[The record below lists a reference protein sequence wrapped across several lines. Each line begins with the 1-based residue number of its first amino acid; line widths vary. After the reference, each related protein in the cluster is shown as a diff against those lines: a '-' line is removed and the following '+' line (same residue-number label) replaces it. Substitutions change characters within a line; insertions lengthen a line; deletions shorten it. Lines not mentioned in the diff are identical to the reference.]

1 MNSDTYTKTIPSL
14 KEGANAPGEAGTAL
28 KAQLE
33 QVNKQIATQF
43 SGLSALGI
51 KVNTADDLPAAA
63 SAIAQTLIQVNTGI
77 EQCQSGLDR

>member
-33 QVNKQIATQF
+33 QVDKQIASQF

-51 KVNTADDLPAAA
+51 TVNTADDLPAAA
-63 SAIAQTLIQVNTGI
+63 SAIAQTLIQVNTV
-77 EQCQSGLDR
+77 